1 MLQTSLSPP
10 PPSPFSS
17 FTGIRCMATT
27 VEQELQWF
35 KLSSVSTYTSL
46 LDEWEKEV
54 RWKQNQLLS
63 ARSALKLLLLA
74 LSIGFSPSHLSELF
88 VVKGKRLSEQTIS
101 RTIDDALLQLHKSQS
116 KVCLPSLFFVLC
128 SSVSSILPS
137 H

>member
-1 MLQTSLSPP
+1 
-10 PPSPFSS
+10 
-17 FTGIRCMATT
+17 MATT

-74 LSIGFSPSHLSELF
+74 LSTGFSPSHLSELF

-101 RTIDDALLQLHKSQS
+101 RTIDDALLQLQGWGKRQVSFPSLADWHKSQS